1 MGSYCIVI
9 CWERFKYNYC
19 LVVIMCSLS
28 LKTKRSMGNGLISGN
43 AAGLFLGE
51 VVWSVGWFLQSSR
64 IFFQFFWPLELRLS
78 NRTILIFL
86 LMWHHLRLIFFLA
99 LGLYIYIYISW
110 LLNFDCRIIGSYSP
124 HFLDD
129 VAQSG
134 PVFSQLCILRPP
146 SQKTSHSR
154 FVLSQSFISLTK
166 FMEKSI
172 NI

>member
-99 LGLYIYIYISW
+99 LGLYIYIYILAVELRLSDHRILQPSFSW
-110 LLNFDCRIIGSYSP
+110 WCGAIWAGFFPAMYTT
-124 HFLDD
+124 
-129 VAQSG
+129 
-134 PVFSQLCILRPP
+134 
-146 SQKTSHSR
+146 TS
-154 FVLSQSFISLTK
+154 VPKNKSL
-166 FMEKSI
+166 
-172 NI
+172 